1 MKNLIMTTALTV
13 GLLIPG
19 ISFAGNIFGVDKELT
34 MKKDNV
40 ESNLIVPTH
49 IADGLDNTLVPQEL
63 EENSLEYGINN
74 YDEASYIFGV
84 KLDSENIG

>member
-1 MKNLIMTTALTV
+1 MRNLIITTALTV

-34 MKKDNV
+34 TKKDRV

-49 IADGLDNTLVPQEL
+49 TAEELNNTLVPQEL
-63 EENSLEYGINN
+63 EENSLEYGNKN
-74 YDEASYIFGV
+74 YEEASYIFGV